1 MQHFTGSEESR
12 NVAPASYLK
21 HQQQLQSQYQGL
33 LLFLETVFFNKVH
46 LDLFRFISSTLI
58 QIKKLNF

>member
-12 NVAPASYLK
+12 SVAPASYLK

-33 LLFLETVFFNKVH
+33 TFFKNSVFTKVH
-46 LDLFRFISSTLI
+46 LGLFRFIS
-58 QIKKLNF
+58 